1 MLRSLPPAITSNVI
15 PPGKA
20 GQGQE
25 GSRLHLL
32 HLQANPLGCP
42 REKEPPE
49 RRKLWQME
57 EKGEGRRSR
66 KVNGRRPDGAPELAE
81 CRQGQR
87 GRRLKRTQTV
97 SEEEE
102 EKTCPMGVEG
112 SAAINHRTGFSAFLL
127 VKGQARKR
135 AQAASEL
142 IKARRPWMS
151 SHQAVSGLITLCVL
165 GGCLWLPP
173 QCFHQSQLATMQA

>member
-1 MLRSLPPAITSNVI
+1 
-15 PPGKA
+15 
-20 GQGQE
+20 
-25 GSRLHLL
+25 
-32 HLQANPLGCP
+32 
-42 REKEPPE
+42 
-49 RRKLWQME
+49 ME

-66 KVNGRRPDGAPELAE
+66 KVNGRSPDGAPELAE

-102 EKTCPMGVEG
+102 EEEKKTCPMGVEG

-135 AQAASEL
+135 APAASEL

-165 GGCLWLPP
+165 GGVSLAAPAVLQELPP
-173 QCFHQSQLATMQA
+173 KSAGHHASMTPIFKARTGGQERFKSSAKAAQAS

>member
-1 MLRSLPPAITSNVI
+1 
-15 PPGKA
+15 
-20 GQGQE
+20 
-25 GSRLHLL
+25 
-32 HLQANPLGCP
+32 
-42 REKEPPE
+42 
-49 RRKLWQME
+49 ME

-66 KVNGRRPDGAPELAE
+66 KVNGRSPDGAPELAE

-102 EKTCPMGVEG
+102 EEEKKTCPMGVEG

-135 AQAASEL
+135 APAASEL

-151 SHQAVSGLITLCVL
+151 SHQAVSGLITLSVL
-165 GGCLWLPP
+165 GGVPLAAPTVLQELPP
-173 QCFHQSQLATMQA
+173 KSAGHHASMTPIFKARTGGQERFKSSAKAAQAS